1 MSDEQTRAI
10 RRRLNE
16 DLSRTAFE
24 RADRPTGEA
33 AAAFFRDLFV
43 ELLGF
48 DTVTTADG
56 TWRDLSV
63 DEWPAE
69 ARATAARVVAAA
81 GPFRVVTVELASLT
95 RAAERYAMRGLTRS
109 EGTGEWAT
117 RGTVLTVFHAP
128 DADGWHLVTPYDP
141 GTADVTGG
149 RPVLRRHTLGEG
161 ESHGTVAGSLASL
174 DASEDRLADRV
185 DEAFRVESVTRS
197 FYEDYRRAHGT
208 LEAELLG
215 AGLAPEMA
223 DRDAHVTLTRLLC
236 CYFLQEAGW
245 FGEQEGFV
253 RWFHERYEASDGTG
267 SFHRTWLSALFFDGL
282 NRPAGSPVDAA
293 LPDEVRREVADL
305 PCVDGGLFEPTDADG
320 RDVSLSDAALASVV
334 HGFLERYEFTVVEER
349 PYDVDVAVDPGMLGK
364 LYESLVAARE
374 RDEAGIFYTPRVE
387 VDAMCRL
394 ALYEQCREHAT
405 TLDVADERHLVEFV
419 FDEPETWEPRDA
431 EERAWL
437 TETLDGLRVVDPACG
452 SGAFLVGMG
461 QVLAELYG
469 KLGRR
474 PDARLRR
481 RILEENLHGVDVKRW
496 AVRVAAFRL
505 WLSLVEEAD
514 AMPTE
519 RAAEPELSV
528 GLASGDSLLGEAGAG
543 DEGFDWERAFPA
555 VLREGSEGFD
565 VVVGN
570 PPYVRQEEIVD
581 PAIDPERLA
590 AMSADERR
598 EPGTTYKQRLREF
611 VERRFGVEPYRTSDL
626 YVYFYVR
633 SVDLLREGGTLA
645 FVTSNSWLDVDYG
658 VRLQEFLLTETDLT
672 YLFENRSRRTFAAA
686 EVNTAVAV
694 LNRASTGTLS
704 GCTSFVAAGVE
715 YGRFVTTGTMRS
727 VLVGDD
733 TEPTELSFRGET
745 FELTDGKDWRSIA
758 VPTAALWRLGGG
770 STAAGAGDDHAT
782 PRGRYRTGKW
792 GKFTR
797 APTVF
802 FELTGEAD
810 RELVPLG
817 EECRVR
823 RGTRTGANQFF
834 YLPSKYYDARPDGET
849 LVLTSTGA
857 WPDDEYETEL
867 HIPREYW
874 MHETEDGWV
883 PNLVLKTSRAFE
895 TTAFDLDSLEL
906 GRGLRYLLLVDE
918 PRSALSGDV
927 LRYVEWGE
935 TYDPSRDSLGR
946 KTSPFP
952 ASVSNRGVDWY
963 DRSVDLQRGD
973 VLPMK
978 NVDTRHVYW
987 FPEQRAWIDD
997 RLHGIEVPGDELD
1010 RRFLAGVLNSTY
1022 GTLSCEVNGRVNLGQ
1037 GALDVTANDH
1047 GLTLVPVLTAVE
1059 DGLKRE
1065 IAAAFDELGGRAVTS
1080 VFDELGA
1087 KEPEAFEMDAVVD
1100 DRFELDRLVI
1110 RELLGF
1116 GAATHEAVYRGTLEL
1131 VGQRIEKADS
1141 G

>member
-1 MSDEQTRAI
+1 MTDEQVRAI
-10 RRRLNE
+10 RQRLDDE
-16 DLSRTAFE
+16 LSRTAFE
-24 RADRPTGEA
+24 RADRPTSEA
-33 AAAFFRDLFV
+33 ATASFRDLFV

-48 DTVTTADG
+48 DAVTTADA
-56 TWRDLSV
+56 WRELSV
-63 DEWPAE
+63 EEWPAE
-69 ARATAARVVAAA
+69 ARATAARVVAEA

-95 RAAERYAMRGLTRS
+95 RAAERYAMRALTRS
-109 EGTGEWAT
+109 AGTGEWAT

-141 GTADVTGG
+141 GTDDVTTG
-149 RPVLRRHTLGEG
+149 RPTLRRYTLGEG
-161 ESHGTVAGSLASL
+161 ETHRSVATALASL
-174 DASEDRLADRV
+174 DASEGQLADRV

-208 LEAELLG
+208 LEAELLA
-215 AGLAPEMA
+215 AGLAPEVA

-236 CYFLQEAGW
+236 CSFLQEAGW
-245 FGEQEGFV
+245 FGEREGFL
-253 RWFHERYEASDGTG
+253 RWFHERYEAWDGTG

-282 NRPAGSPVDAA
+282 NRPAGGPVDAA
-293 LPDEVRREVADL
+293 LPDDVREVVADL
-305 PCVDGGLFEPTDADG
+305 PCVGGGLFEPTDADE

-334 HGFLERYEFTVVEER
+334 HGLLERYEFTAAEER
-349 PYDVDVAVDPGMLGK
+349 PHDVDVAVDPAMLGT

-394 ALYEQCREHAT
+394 ALYEQCRERAT
-405 TLDVADERHLVEFV
+405 ALDPSEERHLVGFV
-419 FDEPETWEPRDA
+419 FDEPEAWKPRDA

-452 SGAFLVGMG
+452 SGAFLVGMA
-461 QVLAELYG
+461 QVLTELYE
-469 KLGRR
+469 KLGHQS
-474 PDARLRR
+474 DTRLRR
-481 RILEENLHGVDVKRW
+481 RIVEEHLHGVDVKGW

-514 AMPTE
+514 ELPTE
-519 RAAEPELSV
+519 RAAHPELSV
-528 GLASGDSLLGEAGAG
+528 GLASGDSLLGGAG
-543 DEGFDWERAFPA
+543 EGDGGFDWERAFPT
-555 VLREGSEGFD
+555 VLREGDEGFD

-570 PPYVRQEEIVD
+570 PPYVRQENIVD
-581 PAIDPERLA
+581 PAVDPERLA
-590 AMSADERR
+590 AMSVDERR
-598 EPGTTYKQRLREF
+598 EHGAAYKQRLREF
-611 VERRFGVEPYRTSDL
+611 VERRFGIEPYRTSDL
-626 YVYFYVR
+626 YLYFYVR

-658 VRLQEFLLTETDLT
+658 VRLQEFLLTETAPA
-672 YLFENRSRRTFAAA
+672 YLFENRSKRTFAAA
-686 EVNTAVAV
+686 DVNTVVAV
-694 LNRASTGTLS
+694 LNRDSSGTLS
-704 GCTSFVAAGVE
+704 GRTSFVAASAE

-745 FELTDGKDWRSIA
+745 FELTGGEDWRSVA
-758 VPTAALWRLGGG
+758 MPTAALWRLGGG
-770 STAAGAGDDHAT
+770 TTAADEGDDHAT
-782 PRGRYRTGKW
+782 PKGRYGTGKW
-792 GKFTR
+792 GKYTR

-802 FELTGEAD
+802 FELAGESD

-817 EECRVR
+817 RECRVR

-857 WPDDEYETEL
+857 WPDDEYATEL
-867 HIPREYW
+867 RIPREYW
-874 MHETEDGWV
+874 MHETEAGWV

-895 TTAFDLDSLEL
+895 TTAFDLDALEL

-918 PRSALSGDV
+918 PRSELSGDV

-935 TYDPSRDSLGR
+935 TYDPGRDSLGR

-963 DRSVDLQRGD
+963 DRSADLQRGD
-973 VLPMK
+973 VLSMK

-997 RLHGIEVPGDELD
+997 RLHGIEVPGDDLD

-1037 GALDVTANDH
+1037 GALDLTADDH
-1047 GLTLVPVLTAVE
+1047 GLTLVPVLAAVG
-1059 DGLKRE
+1059 DGLKRA
-1065 IAAAFDELGGRAVTS
+1065 IGTAFDELGGRAVTS

-1087 KEPEAFEMDAVVD
+1087 RDPEAFEMDAVAD

-1116 GAATHEAVYRGTLEL
+1116 GATTHEAVYRGTLEL